1 MKRHRYSISDAVG
14 PNKSQTPRSFIVL
27 FGFAQIVSWGAVYY
41 LFALLIVPLER
52 ELGVSR
58 SAIAGAFSVSLLAS
72 GLAAPAIGR
81 HIDAHGGRAVMS
93 IGALAS
99 ALLLAALSQVHS
111 VLALYAIWAL
121 LGVAMAATLYESAF
135 AVVTQVFAENYR
147 RAITTLTLFG
157 GFAST
162 VFWPLTAKLI
172 EWFGWRNATLVLA
185 GIVALLTLPVYAF
198 AIPRRAAHALDRFA
212 SRDDGLHVEHAVW
225 RDRRFVAFA
234 ASFTVQALAL
244 TGIGVHLLTLFDE
257 RGLSVT
263 VAATLGAM
271 IGPMQVAGRALE
283 LAVSGRLSAVE
294 VGRIAV
300 VLLPLSLIVLLFAGT
315 NLYLLGLF
323 SLLYGAG
330 NGAMTI
336 VRGAAP
342 VELFGRER
350 YGALSGWIAMPAM
363 FARAAGPLLAA
374 ALWSAFGG
382 YGAVLAVLG
391 ACTIMAAVFYWAAVQ
406 GK

>member
-1 MKRHRYSISDAVG
+1 MTSLIANRS
-14 PNKSQTPRSFIVL
+14 PRFFIAL
-27 FGFAQIVSWGAVYY
+27 FGLAQIVSWGAVFY

-58 SAIAGAFSVSLLAS
+58 NAIAGAFSVSLLAS

-81 HIDAHGGRAVMS
+81 HIDAFGGRGAMS
-93 IGALAS
+93 LGALAS

-111 VLALYAIWAL
+111 LGALYLIWAL

-135 AVVTQVFAENYR
+135 AVVTQMFAENYR

-162 VFWPLTAKLI
+162 VFWPFTARLI
-172 EWFGWRNATLVLA
+172 ESFGWRTATLFLA
-185 GIVALLTLPVYAF
+185 AIVAMTTLPVYALT
-198 AIPRRAAHALDRFA
+198 IPRRAGNTGDRV
-212 SRDDGLHVEHAVW
+212 STRDDAPFAERAVW
-225 RDRRFVAFA
+225 RDRRFVAFT
-234 ASFTVQALAL
+234 ASFTVQALVL
-244 TGIGVHLLTLFDE
+244 TGIGVHLLTMLDE

-300 VLLPLSLIVLLFAGT
+300 VLLPVSLAVLLFAGT
-315 NLYLLGLF
+315 NLFLLGLF
-323 SLLYGAG
+323 ALLYGAG

-342 VELFGRER
+342 VEMFGRER
-350 YGALSGWIAMPAM
+350 YGALSGWIAMPSM
-363 FARAAGPLLAA
+363 FARAVGPLLAA

-382 YGAVLAVLG
+382 YGAVLAVLA
-391 ACTIMAAVFYWAAVQ
+391 ACTIIAAGLYWAAVR